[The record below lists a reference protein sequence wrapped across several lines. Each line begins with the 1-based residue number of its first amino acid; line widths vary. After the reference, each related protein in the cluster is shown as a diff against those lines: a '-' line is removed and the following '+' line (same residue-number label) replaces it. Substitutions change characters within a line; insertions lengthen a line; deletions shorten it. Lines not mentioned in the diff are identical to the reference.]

1 MMKEEV
7 HTIMFNKASYFIRQG
22 LRNISG
28 HRAMSLASICIVAAS
43 LMLLGIFTAQGINIS
58 NAMGRLEESR
68 EINVYLSSNAGGRP
82 IEDIE
87 NELGAIAGVDEV
99 RFYSREDRLQ
109 SVIDEVYGEDGY
121 IFAGDQN
128 PLRDSY
134 IITVGNA
141 EAADS
146 VCSKVMEI
154 QGVEEIVRSS
164 DIISGIDALTSGM
177 KNIYIWITVLFLLI
191 AIFIISNT
199 IKLGISARRDEIEV
213 MKTVGA
219 TNSFILMPFLFEAF
233 ILGLIGAVIA
243 EMAVVCGYIIITGR
257 AGAMI
262 SADIFSFAAVSEL
275 TAVTVPLFLLTGV
288 IIGVVGSVPAVRK
301 YLK

>member
-1 MMKEEV
+1 
-7 HTIMFNKASYFIRQG
+7 MFNKASYFIKQG
-22 LRNISG
+22 MRNISG
-28 HRAMSLASICIVAAS
+28 HRMMSLASICIVTAS
-43 LMLLGIFTAQGINIS
+43 LMLLGIFTAQGINITK
-58 NAMGRLEESR
+58 AMGHLEESR
-68 EINVYLSSNAGGRP
+68 EINVYLSKGAGGRP

-87 NELGAIAGVDEV
+87 SELKVIDGIERV
-99 RFYSREDRLQ
+99 RFHSREDRLQ

-121 IFAGDQN
+121 IFSGDEN

-134 IITVGNA
+134 IITISNS
-141 EAADS
+141 ESADDI
-146 VCSKVMEI
+146 CSKVMEV

-164 DIISGIDALTSGM
+164 DVISGIDALTTGM

-213 MKTVGA
+213 MKTIGA
-219 TNSFILMPFLFEAF
+219 TNGFILMPFVFEAF
-233 ILGLIGAVIA
+233 FLGLIGAVIA
-243 EMAVVCGYIIITGR
+243 GTFVVCGYSIIIGR

-262 SADIFSFAAVSEL
+262 SADIISFAAVSEL
-275 TAVTVPLFLLTGV
+275 TAVIVPLFLLMGV
-288 IIGVVGSVPAVRK
+288 IIGVVGSMLAARK